1 MEANGSV
8 KIGLWMDLGHALF
21 LDYHDHQAALLED
34 ISSPMEPRPREA
46 GEGSNLTHFG
56 TSPGGVS
63 NNENKKNNT
72 EQNHLNTYFQLLEK
86 KVKGKGELLLMGP
99 GITKTQFFNHLRENK
114 HFDDMKIQ
122 VFDTEKMTE
131 NQVLGLVRE
140 KFSLGSKA
148 FS

>member
-8 KIGLWMDLGHALF
+8 KIGLWMDLGHALL

-34 ISSPMEPRPREA
+34 MSSPIEPRPREA

-56 TSPGGVS
+56 TSPGDVS
-63 NNENKKNNT
+63 NNENKKNNI
-72 EQNHLNTYFQLLEK
+72 EQNHLKTYFQQLEE
-86 KVKGKGELLLMGP
+86 KVKGIDELLLMGP
-99 GITKTQFFNHLRENK
+99 GITKSQFFNHLRENK
-114 HFDDMKIQ
+114 HFNAMKIQ
-122 VFDTEKMTE
+122 VLDAEKMTE
-131 NQVLGLVRE
+131 NQLLALVRE